1 MVNSRLRFAR
11 NIILVENN
19 RFRTSQLTRSGGTL
33 TATLNHRPT
42 EYMKDQFNEIIKS
55 KDLKDISIDLVEKV
69 LDNEITNE
77 ALKEV
82 PILKSIIA
90 VRNIYNSYTD
100 RIFIKKA
107 MKVLLELG
115 ETSSEERIQ
124 LTAELDDENEN
135 GAEKILLA
143 IDRFET
149 FEKCKIY
156 GRLCKLKAN
165 GKIVKYDFL
174 RLTKLI
180 QDAYLDDL
188 ILVTDFMKGER
199 KEIHEGDYY
208 PILSLGLIYQEPSEQ
223 LPIVKNHQYGEYDPE
238 FTGGEIKFNY
248 VLSDLGQTLLEN
260 YYDLF
265 PEDKK
270 VENK

>member
-1 MVNSRLRFAR
+1 
-11 NIILVENN
+11 
-19 RFRTSQLTRSGGTL
+19 
-33 TATLNHRPT
+33 
-42 EYMKDQFNEIIKS
+42 MKNQFDEIIKS
-55 KDLKDISIDLVEKV
+55 RDLKDISIDLVEKV
-69 LDNEITNE
+69 LDNEITSE

-82 PILKSIIA
+82 PLLKSIIA
-90 VRNIYNSYTD
+90 VKNIYSSYTD

-107 MKVLLELG
+107 MKVILELG
-115 ETSSEERIQ
+115 ETTLEERIQ
-124 LTAELDDENEN
+124 LTSELDDENEK

-143 IDRFET
+143 IDRLET

-165 GKIVKYDFL
+165 GKLIKYDFL

-188 ILVTDFMKGER
+188 ILVTDFIKGER
-199 KEIHEGDYY
+199 KEINEGDYY
-208 PILSLGLIYQEPSEQ
+208 SILSLGLIYQEPSEQ
-223 LPIVKNHQYGEYDPE
+223 MPIVKNHQYDEDDPE

-248 VLSDLGQTLLEN
+248 VLSDLGQTLLEH

-270 VENK
+270 AEK

>member
-1 MVNSRLRFAR
+1 
-11 NIILVENN
+11 
-19 RFRTSQLTRSGGTL
+19 
-33 TATLNHRPT
+33 
-42 EYMKDQFNEIIKS
+42 MKDQFNEIIKS

-69 LDNEITNE
+69 LDNVITIE

-90 VRNIYNSYTD
+90 ARNIYNTYTD

-115 ETSSEERIQ
+115 DTSSEERIQ
-124 LTAELDDENEN
+124 LTSELDDENGN

-143 IDRFET
+143 IYQLET
-149 FEKCKIY
+149 FDKCKIY
-156 GRLCKLKAN
+156 GRLCKLKAK
-165 GKIVKYDFL
+165 GKVDLHDFL

-180 QDAYLDDL
+180 QAAYLDDL
-188 ILVTDFMKGER
+188 ILVTDFKQNER
-199 KEIHEGDYY
+199 TEIHEGDYY
-208 PILSLGLIYQEPSEQ
+208 PILSLGLLYQEPSEQ
-223 LPIVKNHQYGEYDPE
+223 TPIVTNHQYEEYDPE

-248 VLSDLGQTLLEN
+248 VLSNLGQTLLKH

-265 PEDKK
+265 PEDRKPEK
-270 VENK
+270 Q